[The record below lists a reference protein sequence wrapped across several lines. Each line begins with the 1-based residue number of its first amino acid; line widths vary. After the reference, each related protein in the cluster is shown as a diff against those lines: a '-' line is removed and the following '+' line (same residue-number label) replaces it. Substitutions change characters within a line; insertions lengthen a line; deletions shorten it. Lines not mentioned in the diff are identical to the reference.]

1 MSPATTGLA
10 LSVHT
15 RLIAHA
21 RKLDVDPNLVLVR
34 YAAERFLFRL
44 SRSRQG
50 DRFVLKGAMLMLAW
64 FGETIRPTRDAD
76 LLGLE
81 PQSDEALLALF
92 KEVCA
97 VAVEADG
104 MHFDPGTVRV
114 SAIREGDA
122 GGGRRVTLQGRLGNA
137 KLGVQV
143 DVGWGDAIT
152 PAARWLQYPTMLDLP
167 QPRLRAYP
175 PETVIA
181 EKFHAMVKLGRLNSR
196 MRDFHDVLVLQ
207 AERDF
212 RGSTL
217 VRAVRATFR
226 RRETALP
233 AGRPVALTEE
243 FAQEAAQRWRAFVL
257 KNGLRFAPQEF
268 EPVVAALD
276 HFLSPVIEALP
287 GAGTFTARW
296 QRGGPWTGVKRGRRS
311 FARR

>member
-10 LSVHT
+10 QSVHT

-21 RKLDVDPNLVLVR
+21 RKLHVDPNLVLAR
-34 YAAERFLFRL
+34 YAAERFLYRL
-44 SRSRQG
+44 SRSPHG
-50 DRFVLKGAMLMLAW
+50 DRFVLKGALLMLAW

-81 PQSDEALLALF
+81 PLSDEALAALF

-97 VAVEADG
+97 VTVEADG
-104 MHFDPGTVRV
+104 MRFDPGTVGV

-122 GGGRRVTLQGRLGNA
+122 RGGLRVTLQGRLGNA

-152 PAARWLQYPTMLDLP
+152 PAARWLRYPAMLDFP
-167 QPRLRAYP
+167 RPRLHAYP

-181 EKFHAMVKLGRLNSR
+181 EKLHAMVKLGRVNSW
-196 MRDFHDVLVLQ
+196 MRDFHDVFVLQ

-233 AGRPVALTEE
+233 EVRPVALTAE
-243 FAQEAAQRWRAFVL
+243 FAKEASPRWRAFVL
-257 KNGLRFAPQEF
+257 KNGLRSAPQEF
-268 EPVVAALD
+268 GPVVAALD
-276 HFLSPVIEALP
+276 HFLGPVVEALQ
-287 GAGTFTARW
+287 GAGGFTGRW
-296 QRGGPWTGVKRGRRS
+296 QRGGRWTGVKR
-311 FARR
+311 ARRG